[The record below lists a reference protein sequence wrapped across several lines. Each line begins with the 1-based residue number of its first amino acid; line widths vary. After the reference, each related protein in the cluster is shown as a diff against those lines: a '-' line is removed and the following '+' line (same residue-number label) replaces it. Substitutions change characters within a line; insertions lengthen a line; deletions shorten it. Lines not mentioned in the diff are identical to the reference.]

1 MHMKA
6 IEPLITNEN
15 TAKTTS
21 RDYKQMKNEDLKQK
35 MRSQNRLL
43 VDEIPPFLQTLK
55 TQISEKLKQ
64 EFHYD
69 PSVVDYL
76 IDVMGIPAND
86 FNLIYELIA
95 EAKKHLKVLNNKSVK
110 TAPPEIY
117 EPDSQEKE
125 LKQECFVKGPH
136 VKHRYVSYF

>member
-1 MHMKA
+1 MHMRG

-15 TAKTTS
+15 TVKATS

-35 MRSQNRLL
+35 LRSQNRLL

-55 TQISEKLKQ
+55 NQISEKLKQ

-69 PSVVDYL
+69 PALVDYL
-76 IDVMGIPAND
+76 LDVMGIPAND

-95 EAKKHLKVLNNKSVK
+95 VAKKNLKVLNKKEK
-110 TAPPEIY
+110 TPPPEVY

-125 LKQECFVKGPH
+125 LKKECFVKGPH
-136 VKHRYVSYF
+136 VKHRYV

>member
-43 VDEIPPFLQTLK
+43 VDEIPTFLQTLK
-55 TQISEKLKQ
+55 TQISDKLKQ

-69 PSVVDYL
+69 PSLVDYL

-95 EAKKHLKVLNNKSVK
+95 EAKKHRKVLNNKDK
-110 TAPPEIY
+110 TPPPEIY

-125 LKQECFVKGPH
+125 LKKEFFVKGPH
-136 VKHRYVSYF
+136 VKHRYV